1 MEIGFGTLKMKLR
14 RHLRDTFVLKPCQ
27 NKIRIS
33 EYIFSGKQ
41 SKKLN
46 VVHVIMIQEN
56 YFQVPRRIDNAFRD
70 KKPSHLND
78 ILID

>member
-1 MEIGFGTLKMKLR
+1 MIPSSGNPAKINLEF
-14 RHLRDTFVLKPCQ
+14 Q
-27 NKIRIS
+27 NIVF
-33 EYIFSGKQ
+33 FSGKQ
-41 SKKLN
+41 YKYLN

-56 YFQVPRRIDNAFRD
+56 YFQVPKRIDNAFRD